1 MLINSVPNA
10 NGDPIG
16 IEVDQ
21 AGKPELPDGGRVISG
36 SLCRLEQLRAEAHAV
51 DLFEAFSLDASDSLW
66 TYLPQ
71 GPFQSADEFSAWV
84 KHIQG
89 QQDPVFYAIIDN
101 QTNKAIGISS
111 HLRVDPKASSI
122 EIGWLTFSPLMQRKP
137 IATEAMYLMMK
148 NAFDLGY
155 RRLEWKCNALNAPS
169 IRAAARLGLS
179 FEGVF
184 RQATI
189 VKGHSRDTAWFS
201 ILDSEWPQAR
211 SAIETWL
218 SSDNFDEAGNQKL
231 RLSDLTSPLL
241 QDSWPQI
248 TVRLGAQN

>member
-16 IEVDQ
+16 VKVNQ
-21 AGKPELPDGGRVISG
+21 VAKPRLPNGGLGISG
-36 SLCRLEQLRAEAHAV
+36 SLCRVEQLGAEAHAV
-51 DLFEAFSLDASDSLW
+51 DLFEAFSLDASGTLW

-71 GPFQSADEFSAWV
+71 GPFQSVDEFSAWV
-84 KHIQG
+84 QRVQG
-89 QQDPVFYAIIDN
+89 QEDPVFYAIIDAR
-101 QTNKAIGISS
+101 TNKAVGISS

-169 IRAAARLGLS
+169 ISAAARLGLS

-201 ILDSEWPQAR
+201 ILDSEWPQVR

-218 SSDNFDEAGNQKL
+218 ASDNFDEEGNQKL

-248 TVRLGAQN
+248 TVKLGEQN

>member
-1 MLINSVPNA
+1 VLINSVPNA

-16 IEVDQ
+16 IEVGQ
-21 AGKPELPDGGRVISG
+21 AAKPVLPDSG
-36 SLCRLEQLRAEAHAV
+36 MLLSRSLSRLEALSAEAHAV
-51 DLFEAFSLDASDSLW
+51 DLFEAFSLDESNSLW

-71 GPFQSADEFSAWV
+71 GPFRSVDEFSSWV
-84 KHIQG
+84 QHVQG
-89 QQDPVFYAIIDN
+89 QQDLVFYAIIND
-101 QTNKAIGISS
+101 QTNKAVGLSAY
-111 HLRVDPKASSI
+111 LRIDPRASSI
-122 EIGWLTFSPLMQRKP
+122 EIGWLTFSPLMQKKP

-169 IRAAARLGLS
+169 IKAAARLGFS

-189 VKGHSRDTAWFS
+189 AKGHSRDTAWFS
-201 ILDSEWPQAR
+201 ILDTEWPQVR

-218 SSDNFDEAGNQKL
+218 ASDNFDESGNQKL
-231 RLSDLTSPLL
+231 RLSGLTSPLL

-248 TVRLGAQN
+248 TVKLSEQN

>member
-1 MLINSVPNA
+1 
-10 NGDPIG
+10 
-16 IEVDQ
+16 
-21 AGKPELPDGGRVISG
+21 
-36 SLCRLEQLRAEAHAV
+36 
-51 DLFEAFSLDASDSLW
+51 
-66 TYLPQ
+66 
-71 GPFQSADEFSAWV
+71 
-84 KHIQG
+84 
-89 QQDPVFYAIIDN
+89 
-101 QTNKAIGISS
+101 
-111 HLRVDPKASSI
+111 
-122 EIGWLTFSPLMQRKP
+122 MQRKP

-169 IRAAARLGLS
+169 IKAAERLGLS

-201 ILDSEWPQAR
+201 ILDTEWPQVR

-218 SSDNFDEAGNQKL
+218 AADNFDEAGNQKL

-248 TVRLGAQN
+248 SVKLDRQIRFGHVPVYGLCAVSSLLQGLLSQGALPGAFWQAWELVEPDACCFYDLPPKTLGSSNPVIKS

>member
-16 IEVDQ
+16 IDVDP
-21 AGKPELPDGGRVISG
+21 APKPVLPDAGRVLSG
-36 SLCRLEQLRAEAHAV
+36 SLCRLEALSAEAHAV
-51 DLFEAFSLDASDSLW
+51 DLFESFSLDLSDSLW

-71 GPFQSADEFSAWV
+71 GPFQSVDEFSTWV
-84 KHIQG
+84 QRVQG
-89 QQDPVFYAIIDN
+89 QQDPVFYAIIDAR
-101 QTNKAIGISS
+101 TNKAVGISS

-155 RRLEWKCNALNAPS
+155 RRLEWKCNVLNAPS
-169 IRAAARLGLS
+169 ISAAARLGLS

-201 ILDSEWPQAR
+201 ILDSEWPQVR

-218 SSDNFDEAGNQKL
+218 ASDNFDEEGNQKL

-241 QDSWPQI
+241 QESWPQI

>member
-1 MLINSVPNA
+1 VLINSVPNA

-16 IEVDQ
+16 IDVDP
-21 AGKPELPDGGRVISG
+21 APKPVLPDAGRVLSG
-36 SLCRLEQLRAEAHAV
+36 SLCRLEALSAEAHAV
-51 DLFEAFSLDASDSLW
+51 DLFESFSLDLSDSLW

-71 GPFQSADEFSAWV
+71 GPFQSVDEFSTWV
-84 KHIQG
+84 QRVQG
-89 QQDPVFYAIIDN
+89 QQDPVFYAIIDE
-101 QTNKAIGISS
+101 QTNSAVGVSS
-111 HLRVDPKASSI
+111 HLRIDQRASSI
-122 EIGWLTFSPLMQRKP
+122 ELGWLTFSPLMQRKP

-169 IRAAARLGLS
+169 IKAAERLGLS

-201 ILDSEWPQAR
+201 ILDTEWPQVR

-218 SSDNFDEAGNQKL
+218 AADNFDEAGNQKL

-248 TVRLGAQN
+248 SVKLDIQN

>member
-1 MLINSVPNA
+1 VLINSVPNA

-16 IEVDQ
+16 IEVGQ
-21 AGKPELPDGGRVISG
+21 AAKPELPDSGMVLSG
-36 SLCRLEQLRAEAHAV
+36 SLCRLEVLSAESHAQ
-51 DLFEAFSLDASDSLW
+51 DLFEAFSLDVSDSLW

-71 GPFQSADEFSAWV
+71 GPFQSVDEFAAWV
-84 KHIQG
+84 ERVQG
-89 QQDPVFYAIIDN
+89 QQDPIFYAIIDK
-101 QTNKAIGISS
+101 QTNTAVGISS
-111 HLRVDPKASSI
+111 YLRIDQRASSI
-122 EIGWLTFSPLMQRKP
+122 EIGWLTFSPLMQKKP

-169 IRAAARLGLS
+169 IRAAARLGMS

-201 ILDSEWPQAR
+201 ILDTEWPQVR
-211 SAIETWL
+211 SAIEAWL
-218 SSDNFDEAGNQKL
+218 AADNFDEAGNQKL
-231 RLSDLTSPLL
+231 RLSDLTLPLL
-241 QDSWPQI
+241 ADSWPQI
-248 TVRLGAQN
+248 TVKVSEQN

>member
-16 IEVDQ
+16 AKVNQ
-21 AGKPELPDGGRVISG
+21 VAKPRLPNGGLGISG
-36 SLCRLEQLRAEAHAV
+36 SLCRVEQLGAEAHAV
-51 DLFEAFSLDASDSLW
+51 DLFEAFSLDASGTLW

-71 GPFQSADEFSAWV
+71 GPFQSVDEFSAWV
-84 KHIQG
+84 QRVQG
-89 QQDPVFYAIIDN
+89 QEDPVFYAIIDAR
-101 QTNKAIGISS
+101 TNKAVGISS

-169 IRAAARLGLS
+169 IRAAGRLGLS

-201 ILDSEWPQAR
+201 ILDSEWPQVR

-218 SSDNFDEAGNQKL
+218 ASDNFNEEGNQKL

-248 TVRLGAQN
+248 TVNFGEQN

>member
-16 IEVDQ
+16 IDVDP
-21 AGKPELPDGGRVISG
+21 APKPVLPDAGRVLSG
-36 SLCRLEQLRAEAHAV
+36 SLCRLEALSAEAHAV
-51 DLFEAFSLDASDSLW
+51 DLFESFSLDLSDSLW

-71 GPFQSADEFSAWV
+71 GPFQSVDEFAAWV
-84 KHIQG
+84 ERVQG
-89 QQDPVFYAIIDN
+89 QQDPIFYAIIDE
-101 QTNKAIGISS
+101 QTNRAVGISS
-111 HLRVDPKASSI
+111 YLRIDQRASSI
-122 EIGWLTFSPLMQRKP
+122 EIGWLTFSPLMQKKP
-137 IATEAMYLMMK
+137 IATEAMYLKMK

-169 IRAAARLGLS
+169 IGAAARLGMS

-201 ILDSEWPQAR
+201 ILDAEWPQVR
-211 SAIETWL
+211 SAIEAWL
-218 SSDNFDEAGNQKL
+218 AADNFDEAGHQKL
-231 RLSDLTSPLL
+231 RLSDLTLPLL
-241 QDSWPQI
+241 ADSWPQI
-248 TVRLGAQN
+248 TVKVSEQN

>member
-10 NGDPIG
+10 SGDPIG

-21 AGKPELPDGGRVISG
+21 AAKPELPDGGLVISG

-71 GPFQSADEFSAWV
+71 APFQSADEFSAWV

-89 QQDPVFYAIIDN
+89 QQDPVFYAIIDD
-101 QTNKAIGISS
+101 QTNKAVGISS
-111 HLRVDPKASSI
+111 HLRIDPRASSI
-122 EIGWLTFSPLMQRKP
+122 EIGWLTFSPSMQKKP
-137 IATEAMYLMMK
+137 IATQAVYLMMK

-169 IRAAARLGLS
+169 IRAAARLGMS

-189 VKGHSRDTAWFS
+189 VKGRSRDTAWFS
-201 ILDSEWPQAR
+201 ILDNEWPQVR
-211 SAIETWL
+211 SSMETWL
-218 SSDNFDEAGNQKL
+218 AADNFDEAGNQKL

-241 QDSWPQI
+241 RDSWPQI
-248 TVRLGAQN
+248 TVKLGEQN